1 LSTLTKVLV
10 LLVAV
15 LSIFLC
21 GVVVVYVA
29 SAQNYKTELERQKS
43 LAQAAQVESL
53 VAQESKANSEAR
65 LMALNDTLKG
75 TIVALEKRNS
85 ELVQQN
91 MTESKARMLTEGNS
105 QVAVQLSK
113 SLRDTIQNM
122 YTAQKELQKE
132 LDRSHTEMLSA
143 QAHAIELTRELNSEQ
158 VKSAQREATS
168 RQRLEKIHQLEE
180 ENAQIRQRL
189 QAVTLAPSDF
199 QPGEKV
205 SMIKP
210 GEAGVP
216 IRGSITDIKDDL
228 AAISVGSSSGVRE
241 NMKFIVV
248 RGDRYMGDL
257 VITHVESTE
266 SAGRLSQRTGMIL
279 QGDEV
284 TTGFN

>member
-1 LSTLTKVLV
+1 MSTLTKALV
-10 LLVAV
+10 LIVAV

-29 SAQNYKTELERQKS
+29 SAQNFKTELERQKS
-43 LAQAAQVESL
+43 LASAAQAAMMA
-53 VAQESKANSEAR
+53 AQDSKMRTEMR
-65 LMALNDTLKG
+65 LTALNDTLKA
-75 TIVALEKRNS
+75 TIAALEKRNS

-91 MTESKARMLTEGNS
+91 MKEAQARMLTEGNS

-122 YTAQKELQKE
+122 YTAQNELQKE
-132 LDRSHTEMLSA
+132 LDRSHTEMLAA

-158 VKSAQREATS
+158 VKSSQREATS
-168 RQRLEKIHQLEE
+168 RQRLEKIRQLEE
-180 ENAQIRQRL
+180 ENAQIRQQL
-189 QAVTLAPSDF
+189 QAVTLSPSEF

-241 NMKFIVV
+241 HMKFIVV
-248 RGDRYMGDL
+248 RGDKYMGDL
-257 VITHVESTE
+257 VITHVEATE
-266 SAGRLSQRTGMIL
+266 AAGRLSQRTGAIQ